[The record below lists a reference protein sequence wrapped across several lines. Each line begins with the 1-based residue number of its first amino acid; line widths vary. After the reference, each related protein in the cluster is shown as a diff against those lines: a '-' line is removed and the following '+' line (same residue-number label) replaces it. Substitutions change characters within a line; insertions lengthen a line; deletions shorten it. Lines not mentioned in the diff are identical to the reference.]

1 MPRRKLIAAGPVE
14 PCESCGT
21 PVRVAQ
27 YEGGRPRLN
36 EVHQRGAAV
45 SDLPGGHTPGACQD
59 KRR

>member
-1 MPRRKLIAAGPVE
+1 MGLKSRRLIKAGPVE

-36 EVHQRGAAV
+36 EVRNGR
-45 SDLPGGHTPGACQD
+45 DIPGGHTPDACRA
-59 KRR
+59 KRHR